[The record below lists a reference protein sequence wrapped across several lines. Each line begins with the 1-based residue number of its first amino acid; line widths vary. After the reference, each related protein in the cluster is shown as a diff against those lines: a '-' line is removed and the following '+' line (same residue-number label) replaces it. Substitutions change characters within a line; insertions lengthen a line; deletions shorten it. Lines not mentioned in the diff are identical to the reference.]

1 MEPPRSIPG
10 GGPPAFNQTEC
21 GAPIAERLAAITARS
36 SPLGLDMADNSQQG
50 EVIDD
55 LKAAAGNE
63 QGPKTACSA
72 MASRPRR
79 RSCVLATGVI
89 NPNARSAMRPSTAR
103 LVKPQGC
110 G

>member
-63 QGPKTACSA
+63 QAENGVLSNGIKAAAPIMCFGYGRHQPECS
-72 MASRPRR
+72 
-79 RSCVLATGVI
+79 
-89 NPNARSAMRPSTAR
+89 
-103 LVKPQGC
+103 
-110 G
+110 